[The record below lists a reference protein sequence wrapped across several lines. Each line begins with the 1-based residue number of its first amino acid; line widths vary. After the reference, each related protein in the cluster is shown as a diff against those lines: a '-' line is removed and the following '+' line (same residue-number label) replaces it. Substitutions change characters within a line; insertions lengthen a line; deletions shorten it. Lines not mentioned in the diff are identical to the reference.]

1 MNETTKKLTTI
12 MENAETEILEVISL
26 AAKAQDYATIDRARS
41 VAESL
46 RNITSQLKT
55 GTSTVI
61 EPQSASTSLKKKRR
75 SVTSKKGEYPRFKIA
90 DGSLFKTGWSKK
102 KNSEYVQR
110 VPIGKVKKIVA
121 AFEQLSSEPGP
132 ISSEHILES
141 ESMENAD
148 SPPSYQVYIVLAFLK
163 QEGVIA
169 STGREGFHLSP
180 DIIHRTQELLREAQ
194 QAS

>member
-1 MNETTKKLTTI
+1 MNEPAKKLTTI
-12 MENAETEILEVISL
+12 LENAEVDVLEMISL
-26 AAKAQDYATIDRARS
+26 AARAQDYAMIDRARS

-55 GTSTVI
+55 GTSTVN
-61 EPQSASTSLKKKRR
+61 EPQSASTPLKKRR
-75 SVTSKKGEYPRFKIA
+75 SVASKKGEYPRFKVA

-121 AFEQLSSEPGP
+121 AIEQLSSAPSP

-141 ESMENAD
+141 ESMENAG

-169 STGREGFHLSP
+169 STGREGFHLSS
-180 DIIHRTQELLREAQ
+180 DIMRRTQELLRETQ
-194 QAS
+194 QAP